1 MLGYRSEYI
10 GDVDMKWKNN
20 IDLYVEKSGRSK
32 KFLANQLGISANQFL
47 AWRQGKFF
55 PPVDKAILLGEL
67 LDCTVYDLFE
77 KIDENK
83 KESPPK

>member
-32 KFLANQLGISANQFL
+32 KFIAKKLGISANQFL
-47 AWRQGKFF
+47 AWRKGEYL
-55 PPVDKAILLGEL
+55 PPVDKAILLAEL

-77 KIDENK
+77 RTDE
-83 KESPPK
+83 E